1 MLTISILGSD
11 LVVGCTIR
19 ALTITYTSLEVPYY
33 SYSIMGPETL
43 FFLLRPL

>member
-19 ALTITYTSLEVPYY
+19 ALTITYTFLEVPYY
-33 SYSIMGPETL
+33 SYSMGPKTL